1 MRIRKMRAGDI
12 GQIVRLI
19 HDVYGREDVRQ
30 FLKDLKISL
39 AVSRESPY
47 KFEDFFV
54 VVIDDEIIAVGG
66 AWALHYEPIA
76 RLDWFIVGREHQKK
90 GMGTLLLKFIEGRL
104 KKRRISIL
112 IAETSSAAPYR
123 AAALFYEKN
132 GFKKVS
138 RIENYWPDG
147 SAWLCFVKRI

>member
-1 MRIRKMRAGDI
+1 MRPEDI

-19 HDVYGREDVRQ
+19 HNVYGREDVRQ

-47 KFEDFFV
+47 RFEEFFV
-54 VVIDDEIIAVGG
+54 AVIDEEITAVGG

-76 RLDWFIVGREHQKK
+76 RLDWFIVGREHQKR
-90 GMGTLLLKFIEGRL
+90 GIGTILLKFIESRL

-112 IAETSSAAPYR
+112 IAETSSAPTYR
-123 AAALFYEKN
+123 AAAAFYEKN
-132 GFKKVS
+132 GFRRAA

-147 SAWLCFVKRI
+147 SAWLYFMKRI